1 MYVHTQ
7 KRNRLLHDRMRDLVY
22 IKFNSKLK
30 QKKDNKDKDPLEVHM
45 VDALEDEDN
54 ESITGIEPTEDQDQ
68 EGEAGATS
76 QSQEIAA
83 ASQREET
90 RRGGQRNKKRKRLIH
105 IPTAVDDED
114 ISVASSDG
122 EDDNDMPSPSCPS
135 SDSEAHSDEG
145 PYSVVS
151 VAELMSSTFVDLVRS
166 FDSSSTI
173 SLLHLLVVML
183 CQVQQIQTF
192 SC

>member
-1 MYVHTQ
+1 
-7 KRNRLLHDRMRDLVY
+7 MRDLVD

-54 ESITGIEPTEDQDQ
+54 EWITGIEPTEVDHDQ
-68 EGEAGATS
+68 EGETGATS
-76 QSQEIAA
+76 QSRGIAA

-105 IPTAVDDED
+105 IPTAMDDED

-122 EDDNDMPSPSCPS
+122 EDDNDMPSPSFPS
-135 SDSEAHSDEG
+135 SVTKVHG
-145 PYSVVS
+145 I
-151 VAELMSSTFVDLVRS
+151 T
-166 FDSSSTI
+166 
-173 SLLHLLVVML
+173 
-183 CQVQQIQTF
+183 C
-192 SC
+192 